1 MLHVPQTLPRFR
13 LCALQVCLEDVLQ
26 PFQSSALSDA
36 GVSGHVTPCTGEEPL
51 AGWVSLDLNVLC
63 LVRSGT
69 QICPLP
75 SDCAYMRA
83 SRWLVASALEAVLP
97 NPAVV

>member
-1 MLHVPQTLPRFR
+1 MLHALQTLPRFR

-36 GVSGHVTPCTGEEPL
+36 GVSEYLRACTVEEPL
-51 AGWVSLDLNVLC
+51 TGQVSLDLN
-63 LVRSGT
+63 G
-69 QICPLP
+69 
-75 SDCAYMRA
+75 
-83 SRWLVASALEAVLP
+83 WVASALEAVLQP